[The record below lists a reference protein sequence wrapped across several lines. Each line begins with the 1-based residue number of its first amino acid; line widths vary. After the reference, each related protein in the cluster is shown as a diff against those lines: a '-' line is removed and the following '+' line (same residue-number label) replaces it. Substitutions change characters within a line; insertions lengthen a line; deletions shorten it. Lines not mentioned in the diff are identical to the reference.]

1 MNDYEGLSRPA
12 QLPRILEATRKVGFL
27 KTSDLLAGNLLRTL
41 AATKPG
47 GRLLGIGT
55 GTGIATAWLLD
66 GMDDAASPASVD
78 RDSRVQAV
86 AREILGNDRRVRFF
100 TGEAKAFL
108 ESEPAESFDLIFA
121 GGQAGKFTDLDL
133 GLSRLRRGA
142 FYIVDNMSCT
152 CFIRLSGPP
161 GCATSAAPLT
171 RARISSSRR
180 SAGLRGWSSAPAEAE
195 QPPAIAADRSPRS

>member
-66 GMDDAASPASVD
+66 GMDDAASLASVD

-152 CFIRLSGPP
+152 CFI
-161 GCATSAAPLT
+161 CAASAAPLT
-171 RARISSSRR
+171 RARTSSSRR
-180 SAGLRGWSSAPAEAE
+180 SAGLQGWSSAPAGAE

>member
-1 MNDYEGLSRPA
+1 MNDYDGLSRPA

-27 KTSDLLAGNLLRTL
+27 KTSDLLAGNLLGTL

-47 GRLLGIGT
+47 GRLLEIGT

-66 GMDDAASPASVD
+66 GMDDAASLASVD

-121 GGQAGKFTDLDL
+121 DGQGTQIHRSRSGAVTLAARCVLHRRQYVHAPVSSAGT
-133 GLSRLRRGA
+133 GRRA
-142 FYIVDNMSCT
+142 
-152 CFIRLSGPP
+152 
-161 GCATSAAPLT
+161 
-171 RARISSSRR
+171 ARIPQR
-180 SAGLRGWSSAPAEAE
+180 S
-195 QPPAIAADRSPRS
+195 

>member
-1 MNDYEGLSRPA
+1 MNDYEGLSRPP

-27 KTSDLLAGNLLRTL
+27 KTSDLLVGNLLRTL

-47 GRLLGIGT
+47 GRLLEIGT

-66 GMDDAASPASVD
+66 GMDDAASLASVD

-86 AREILGNDRRVRFF
+86 AQEILGNHRRVRFF

-108 ESEPAESFDLIFA
+108 ESEPAEAYDLIFA
-121 GGQAGKFTDLDL
+121 DGQAGKFTDLDL

-142 FYIVDNMSCT
+142 LYIVDNM
-152 CFIRLSGPP
+152 FMHLFHPP
-161 GCATSAAPLT
+161 E
-171 RARISSSRR
+171 RAVGLREFR
-180 SAGLRGWSSAPAEAE
+180 SALDARKDLFVTKIGWASGVVVCARRG
-195 QPPAIAADRSPRS
+195 

>member
-1 MNDYEGLSRPA
+1 MNDYDGLSRPA

-27 KTSDLLAGNLLRTL
+27 KTSDLLAGNLLGTL

-47 GRLLGIGT
+47 GRLLEIGT

-66 GMDDAASPASVD
+66 GMDDAASLASVD

-100 TGEAKAFL
+100 TGEAKAFF
-108 ESEPAESFDLIFA
+108 ESEPAESYDLIFA
-121 GGQAGKFTDLDL
+121 DGQAGKFADLDL

-142 FYIVDNMSCT
+142 FYIVDNM
-152 CFIRLSGPP
+152 FMHLFHPP
-161 GCATSAAPLT
+161 E
-171 RARISSSRR
+171 RA
-180 SAGLRGWSSAPAEAE
+180 AGLREFRNALDAQGPLRHEDRLGFGGGRLR
-195 QPPAIAADRSPRS
+195 PPKLSNRRR